1 MLIGLLKSKILRMQI
16 KEQRYKYS
24 LLYSRK
30 FKWGHVFLQ
39 KKTVASEQIY
49 ITDTKKKNSHT
60 EDDMQ
65 LNKLI

>member
-1 MLIGLLKSKILRMQI
+1 MQI